1 MTKLKNLPVCEAIR
15 LLLGV
20 EMPLLLGACLTM
32 TYFLIEF
39 EYHDA
44 FQQLE
49 ASEHL
54 TITMGLL
61 GVLLFGILFLSVGM
75 VGYNNYESN
84 REIRARLDALL
95 AKRETPGDDGHD

>member
-1 MTKLKNLPVCEAIR
+1 MTKLKNLPVCEVIR
-15 LLLGV
+15 WLLGV
-20 EMPLLLGACLTM
+20 GAPLLFGACLIM
-32 TYFLIEF
+32 MHFLIEF

-54 TITMGLL
+54 TITMWLAGM
-61 GVLLFGILFLSVGM
+61 LLFGILLFSVGM
-75 VGYNNYESN
+75 IGYNNYESN

-95 AKRETPGDDGHD
+95 SKGEEKGE